1 MKEKK
6 GWLHDLLQLLVF
18 ALLVLAGIVLV
29 GRWVAVPGMILL
41 AYIAFIALENSRRR
55 RHCEYLRCRDGEEDE

>member
-1 MKEKK
+1 MRERK
-6 GWLHDLLQLLVF
+6 GCVHDLLQLLGF
-18 ALLVLAGIVLV
+18 AVLVLAGIVLA

-41 AYIAFIALENSRRR
+41 AYVAFIVLENSRRR